1 MRILRLRRGILLC
14 TLAVCLGCS
23 AQTTER
29 GDDSIQPSS
38 SLPKTTPW
46 DLKALSKAPSVKWLN
61 QKGKIRS
68 LIYQGLPYKGKPTS
82 VFAYYAT
89 PGSLSGDP
97 SKDKDLPAVVLVH
110 GGGGSA
116 SMKWVELWAERGY
129 AAISMD
135 LAGRGKDIKVEELK
149 TITEDPL
156 FDAPV
161 KRLVDGGPDQ
171 TDEVKFGQVDAPV
184 GDQWTYH
191 AVANVILAHSLVQSF
206 QEVDSD
212 RTAIEGSS
220 WGGYVTLIAASLDNR
235 FKAAVNEFGSGFLH
249 ENSYWKE
256 WFDEKMTAEQRD
268 RWVQLWD
275 PSMYVRSA
283 VMPILFHTGVT
294 DPYYPID
301 SFAKTYQLVKGPR
314 YLCIFSALLHRTYYN
329 AEVGIFID
337 QHLKGGTPLPKVTKV
352 KLTDGQVFAEVVTKT
367 KLIDAGLL
375 YTTDNGTIG
384 TREWKTNPARIDG
397 NRITAEAPPRDATIW
412 FFVVADERKAVVS
425 SEPVFADK
433 TI

>member
-1 MRILRLRRGILLC
+1 M
-14 TLAVCLGCS
+14 
-23 AQTTER
+23 
-29 GDDSIQPSS
+29 D
-38 SLPKTTPW
+38 
-46 DLKALSKAPSVKWLN
+46 
-61 QKGKIRS
+61 
-68 LIYQGLPYKGKPTS
+68 
-82 VFAYYAT
+82 
-89 PGSLSGDP
+89 LSGHGA
-97 SKDKDLPAVVLVH
+97 DLDMEQIGIITPDAL
-110 GGGGSA
+110 
-116 SMKWVELWAERGY
+116 ER
-129 AAISMD
+129 
-135 LAGRGKDIKVEELK
+135 
-149 TITEDPL
+149 
-156 FDAPV
+156 APR
-161 KRLVDGGPDQ
+161 KRLEDGGPDQ

-184 GDQWTYH
+184 RDQWTYH
-191 AVANVILAHSLVQSF
+191 AVANVILAHSLIRSF
-206 QEVDSD
+206 KEVDAD
-212 RTAIEGSS
+212 RTAVEGIS
-220 WGGYVTLIAASLDNR
+220 WGGYVTLIAAGLDNR
-235 FKAAVNEFGSGFLH
+235 FKAAVIEFGCGFLH

-275 PSMYVRSA
+275 PSKYVGSA
-283 VMPILFHTGVT
+283 VMPILFLTGVT

-301 SFAKTYQLVKGPR
+301 SFVKTYQLVKGPR
-314 YLCIFSALLHRTYYN
+314 DLSVFSGLLHGSYYN

-352 KLTDGQVFAEVVTKT
+352 NLTKGLASADVKTKT

-384 TREWKTNPARIDG
+384 TREWKTNPAKIDG